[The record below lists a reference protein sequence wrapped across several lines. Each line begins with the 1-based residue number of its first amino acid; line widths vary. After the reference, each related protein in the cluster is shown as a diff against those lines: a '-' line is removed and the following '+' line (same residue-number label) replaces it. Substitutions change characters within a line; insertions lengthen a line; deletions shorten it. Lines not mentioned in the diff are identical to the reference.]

1 MSNFSWVQFSLAE
14 NIVISWIVSVAENA
28 TELNLIE
35 TAFISSRI
43 PSKTFSENPYEPDE
57 LNFKFSKIATFKTW
71 PINIRLFLVICHG
84 QTSHNLWLITHLFCD
99 ARSWMGDGPFGGLG
113 SWSVSASNS
122 IWSKLYWFSL
132 QKRHPLN
139 SSNSYTLLY
148 I

>member
-57 LNFKFSKIATFKTW
+57 LNFKF
-71 PINIRLFLVICHG
+71 
-84 QTSHNLWLITHLFCD
+84 
-99 ARSWMGDGPFGGLG
+99 
-113 SWSVSASNS
+113 
-122 IWSKLYWFSL
+122 
-132 QKRHPLN
+132 
-139 SSNSYTLLY
+139 
-148 I
+148 